1 MTMNSIHAE
10 HPHPA
15 PEPHILLDIEGKEIP
30 WDHDTITPEQI
41 AHLGGWDPAQG
52 VIEIDRDNIEHTLP
66 PGQPIEV
73 KPGHGYGRK
82 VKWKR
87 G

>member
-1 MTMNSIHAE
+1 MTAISSEVHAKASA
-10 HPHPA
+10 HFF
-15 PEPHILLDIEGKEIP
+15 LDIEGKEIP
-30 WDHDTITPEQI
+30 WDQNVITPEQI
-41 AHLGGWDPAQG
+41 AQLGGWNPAQG
-52 VIEIDRDNIEHTLP
+52 VIEIDPDNTEHTLA

-73 KPGHGYGRK
+73 KPGHGFGRK